1 MSKDNRIE
9 HSDSFGNYLI
19 HGIDE
24 IILPADISWWPSTI
38 GWKIVALL
46 LCIFASYR
54 LFKFGQSWWKNRYRR
69 EAIAQINELQ
79 LSELKLS
86 TQQQASDSGLL
97 TVIEKLPFYL
107 KTTALQAYPRDQ
119 VAQLSGTAWIDFLN
133 EKTGSEHFNSNV
145 SEQLLIISYRPK
157 EQWQLTEEQCLNLI
171 NLTKLWVKYHV

>member
-19 HGIDE
+19 HGINE

-46 LCIFASYR
+46 IFIFASYR
-54 LFKFGQSWWKNRYRR
+54 LFKFSLSWWKNRYRR
-69 EAIAQINELQ
+69 EAIRQINE
-79 LSELKLS
+79 
-86 TQQQASDSGLL
+86 QQQVPDSGLL
-97 TVIEKLPFYL
+97 TVVKQLPFYL

-119 VAQLSGTAWIDFLN
+119 VAQLSGTPWIDFLN
-133 EKTGSEHFNSNV
+133 MKIGSEHFNKQV
-145 SEQLLIISYRPK
+145 SDQLLTISYRPQ

-171 NLTKLWVKYHV
+171 NLTKLWIKRHV

>member
-9 HSDSFGNYLI
+9 QSDSFGNYLL

-38 GWKIVALL
+38 GWKTLALL
-46 LCIFASYR
+46 LFIFVSYR

-69 EAIAQINELQ
+69 EAIRQ
-79 LSELKLS
+79 LSELQLS
-86 TQQQASDSGLL
+86 TQQQASDNCLL

-119 VAQLSGTAWIDFLN
+119 VAQLSGAAWIDFLN
-133 EKTGSEHFNSNV
+133 LKTGSEHFDPTISD
-145 SEQLLIISYRPK
+145 QLLTISYRPK

-171 NLTKLWVKYHV
+171 NLTTLWIKRHV